1 MGRVNWRFLGFL
13 SLAIWV
19 PLATWIL
26 DIDPRLVGSGLGFAA
41 FMACTWQFIVHYRD
55 SPAVARAAL
64 VLILLSLLLGAIAQV
79 QLVRSHVD
87 ATVVT
92 YLIIGHRVLCL
103 LLALRWEKL
112 LEMGVHTPWTRA
124 AKAPEAHREPPRD
137 DEPPSPGVSG
147 RPNP

>member
-1 MGRVNWRFLGFL
+1 
-13 SLAIWV
+13 
-19 PLATWIL
+19 
-26 DIDPRLVGSGLGFAA
+26 
-41 FMACTWQFIVHYRD
+41 
-55 SPAVARAAL
+55 
-64 VLILLSLLLGAIAQV
+64 
-79 QLVRSHVD
+79 
-87 ATVVT
+87 VVT